1 MNVLIAFVTIIL
13 ALAFAVG
20 FLLFFQE
27 VMWWAHKWGNRKK
40 SKDFISHMEDTWT
53 GD

>member
-1 MNVLIAFVTIIL
+1 MMNVLIAFVTIIL
-13 ALAFAVG
+13 ALVFATG
-20 FLLFFQE
+20 FFLLFHQA
-27 VMWWAHKWGNRKK
+27 MWWAHGLGKKK